1 MQVLISLR
9 RKKTYVEVVLVEF
22 NIVVVIDQ
30 ETRVHRII
38 DDIIVIFKF
47 LKAKLKNYSYLSRS
61 RRVLALLGREK
72 GRKILK
78 TVSSLL

>member
-47 LKAKLKNYSYLSRS
+47 LKQISRIILTYLVVVDFLRFE
-61 RRVLALLGREK
+61 AEK
-72 GRKILK
+72 KDGKY
-78 TVSSLL
+78 